1 MKVESCVI
9 NEKQLFV
16 GVGSPNGDDIIGWQV
31 ARCLERSSRLP
42 FVIKITESPVDIL
55 DWIEAYDRLVII
67 DAFQGERVGK
77 LWRWEWNDRQWAQQR
92 WSGTHDFG
100 LVPTLH
106 LAEELGWLPQ
116 QTTIW
121 GVEANYFEKGNE
133 MTSELATKVEH
144 IAAEIEQYYA

>member
-1 MKVESCVI
+1 
-9 NEKQLFV
+9 
-16 GVGSPNGDDIIGWQV
+16 
-31 ARCLERSSRLP
+31 
-42 FVIKITESPVDIL
+42 
-55 DWIEAYDRLVII
+55 
-67 DAFQGERVGK
+67 
-77 LWRWEWNDRQWAQQR
+77 
-92 WSGTHDFG
+92 
-100 LVPTLH
+100 LH